1 MYEIFAKLMADRNLT
16 PYKVAKETGI
26 TQATLSRWK
35 TGKVNPSIET
45 LQILA
50 DYFGVTLDYLTGNE
64 PQQQEM
70 PALTKKDE
78 RDIAKKLNET
88 LDLLENAQD
97 GLMFDGEPLD
107 DETKELLR
115 MSLKNQYEMTKKL
128 AKQKF
133 TPKKYR

>member
-97 GLMFDGEPLD
+97 RLMFDGEPLD